1 LIENNIPEI
10 YSGCIGNHNP
20 NSQGDGTVGDL
31 PFLVKEE
38 VNSKSQWGDMFE
50 PVRNPKKRI
59 CFYRWKSNTVW
70 DQQSKN
76 VTGPSEEDKK
86 VE

>member
-1 LIENNIPEI
+1 
-10 YSGCIGNHNP
+10 
-20 NSQGDGTVGDL
+20 
-31 PFLVKEE
+31 VKEK